1 MHKIR
6 AGLPAP
12 HEVIEGGV
20 APERSERGDVEILSR
35 FLATIAEQLSGRKAL
50 GVLLF
55 DASFLGRI
63 EALYGIGTRRLTS
76 EKLCDWLRDQIAS
89 LLGPDD
95 RLLGGSLGGHE
106 LATLFF
112 RDSDDAEFFQE
123 ELPGL
128 RLRVADAFERR
139 GRRIAHPYLTGRLG
153 ARVGSSVL
161 LRNPTVGLDT
171 QLRRAL
177 GEARE
182 NADLHAR
189 IEAER
194 RRRELIE
201 ILLKGRIRSVYEPI
215 VEVKTR
221 TVFGYEALAR
231 GPRESSLYSPI
242 DLFSVAEEADLLF
255 QLDCL
260 CRRSG
265 LIGAQGL
272 PDGTKLFLN
281 VRPTAIHD
289 PDFREQTLR
298 HTLESCGLA
307 PDDVVLEISEQES
320 IENFEIFREIRDTYR
335 KLGFQ
340 IALDDT
346 GSGYASLEAVVELA
360 PDFIKVD
367 RAFVRGVD
375 EDPARQELLNALQK
389 LAERLGSQII
399 GEGLDTWEEL
409 ETLARL
415 GIRYGQGWLFGEA
428 NPLRSDLAEP

>member
-1 MHKIR
+1 M
-6 AGLPAP
+6 GP
-12 HEVIEGGV
+12 IE
-20 APERSERGDVEILSR
+20 P
-35 FLATIAEQLSGRKAL
+35 LAQHLDAIGTRLSGGQAL
-50 GVLLF
+50 GLLLF
-55 DASFLGRI
+55 DASFLARI
-63 EALYGIGTRRLTS
+63 EALYGIQIRRLTLD
-76 EKLCDWLRDQIAS
+76 KLCTWLRDHTAA
-89 LLGPDD
+89 LVGPED
-95 RLLGGSLGGHE
+95 RLLSGAIGSHE
-106 LATLFF
+106 LVILFF
-112 RDSDDAEFFQE
+112 RDLDDAVFFQE

-128 RLRVADAFERR
+128 RLRVADAFDRR
-139 GRRIAHPYLTGRLG
+139 GRRIAHPYLSEQLE

-161 LRNPTVGLDT
+161 LRNPTAGLDS
-171 QLRRAL
+171 QLCRAL
-177 GEARE
+177 AEARE
-182 NADLHAR
+182 NADLHGR
-189 IEAER
+189 LDGEK
-194 RRRELIE
+194 RRRELLD
-201 ILLKGRIRSVYEPI
+201 ILLKRRIRSVYEPI

-231 GPRESSLYSPI
+231 GPRESPLYSPLH
-242 DLFSVAEEADLLF
+242 LFSVAEEAGLLF

-289 PDFREQTLR
+289 PDFRQDALR

-307 PDDVVLEISEQES
+307 PGDVVLEISEQES

-346 GSGYASLEAVVELA
+346 GSGYASLEAVVELG

-367 RAFVRGVD
+367 RAFVRGID

-389 LAERLGSQII
+389 VADRLGSQII

-409 ETLARL
+409 ETLGRL